1 MALRTLSHRR
11 LLLPLLLAL
20 VLAGEAAGLA
30 IATRGTTPSGA
41 GDGAIAAP
49 ARAHDGSTRS
59 SAAAATERSKRTH
72 PVQAPPRDDAAIVS
86 QEHVRPSLGRGAI
99 VRPELTPA
107 ARETTVITPKAVVA
121 SSYRGRNHVWIPS
134 LGIDRSV
141 SAFPCSRSRAPD
153 NLVYRWGCSGRNN
166 VYLMGH
172 AFSVF
177 KPVHDAY
184 VQGRLKKGMQVVY
197 ADNNGGVRT
206 YSVIW
211 WKVVR
216 PTTAAAWAWAG
227 QSTPSMTLQTCV
239 GPNGNLRLMVRL
251 VATG

>member
-11 LLLPLLLAL
+11 LLLPLVLAL

-30 IATRGTTPSGA
+30 IATRGTLSGPSEGSM
-41 GDGAIAAP
+41 AAP
-49 ARAHDGSTRS
+49 ARVDAGWTRS
-59 SAAAATERSKRTH
+59 SADAAAERSDQTP
-72 PVQAPPRDDAAIVS
+72 PVETPPRDDAAIVS
-86 QEHVRPSLGRGAI
+86 QKHVRPSLGRAAI
-99 VRPELTPA
+99 ARPELTPA

-121 SSYRGRNHVWIPS
+121 SSYRGRNHVWMPS

-153 NLVYRWGCSGRNN
+153 NLVYRWGCAGRNN

-172 AFSVF
+172 AYSVF
-177 KPVHDAY
+177 KPLHDAY
-184 VQGRLKKGMQVVY
+184 VQGRLRKGMQVVY
-197 ADNNGGVRT
+197 ADNNGRVRT

-239 GPNGNLRLMVRL
+239 GANGNLRLMVRL

>member
-1 MALRTLSHRR
+1 MALRNLSHRR

-30 IATRGTTPSGA
+30 IATRGTPSDP
-41 GDGAIAAP
+41 GDGAVAAP
-49 ARAHDGSTRS
+49 ARIHAGSPSS
-59 SAAAATERSKRTH
+59 SARPAGHRTERT
-72 PVQAPPRDDAAIVS
+72 APPRTLPDDDAAIVS
-86 QEHVRPSLGRGAI
+86 QTHVRPSLSRGAT

-107 ARETTVITPKAVVA
+107 AREATVIAPKAAVA

-153 NLVYRWGCSGRNN
+153 NLVYRWGCAGRNN

-172 AFSVF
+172 AYSVF
-177 KPVHDAY
+177 KPLHDAY
-184 VQGRLKKGMQVVY
+184 VQGRLKKGMQVFY
-197 ADNNGGVRT
+197 ADNDGRVRT

-251 VATG
+251 AATG

>member
-11 LLLPLLLAL
+11 LLLPLILAL
-20 VLAGEAAGLA
+20 VLASEAAGLA
-30 IATRGTTPSGA
+30 IATRGTPSGQ
-41 GDGAIAAP
+41 GDGSIAAA
-49 ARAHDGSTRS
+49 ARVHDRWTHS
-59 SAAAATERSKRTH
+59 SAAATEGSERTQA
-72 PVQAPPRDDAAIVS
+72 VQALPKDDATSIS
-86 QEHVRPSLGRGAI
+86 QNHVRPSLGRGAT
-99 VRPELTPA
+99 VRPEVMPA
-107 ARETTVITPKAVVA
+107 ARETTVITPKVAVA

-153 NLVYRWGCSGRNN
+153 NLVYRWGCAGRNN

-172 AFSVF
+172 AYSVF
-177 KPVHDAY
+177 KPLHDAY

-197 ADNNGGVRT
+197 ADNNGRVRT

>member
-11 LLLPLLLAL
+11 LLLPLLLAF

-30 IATRGTTPSGA
+30 IATRGTPSDP
-41 GDGAIAAP
+41 GDSAFAAP
-49 ARAHDGSTRS
+49 ARVHAEWTPS
-59 SAAAATERSKRTH
+59 SARPAAHRIGQPALPQTQPDDEGAT
-72 PVQAPPRDDAAIVS
+72 VS
-86 QEHVRPSLGRGAI
+86 QAHVRPSLSRGAT

-107 ARETTVITPKAVVA
+107 AREATVTTPKAAVA
-121 SSYRGRNHVWIPS
+121 SAYRGRNHVWIPS

-153 NLVYRWGCSGRNN
+153 NLIYRWGCAGRNN

-172 AFSVF
+172 AYSVF
-177 KPVHDAY
+177 KPLHDAY

-197 ADNNGGVRT
+197 ADNDGRVRT